1 MLLTRLLRLFLLP
14 SVLGLQLARLEF
26 VRHHSRWHPAM
37 AALSTGE
44 TVLESGLE
52 VSAEEA
58 ATIRKAFD
66 LMRDEGVDPS
76 KDVWRNRGLDGP
88 TSTFRRRSAAPTMAE
103 PPKGE
108 IKLVFERVADA
119 EAKLGA
125 LIGELV
131 HTKGLS
137 QAEIEEAFRSALT
150 AAFQP
155 EVVAPPNEK
164 ISSSELRPPATASD
178 AQLVFREVYAGSMTT
193 SSTQQFISALMNDR
207 ATAFSFR
214 YDRIYAVGFAALC
227 EAFLPATCISPA
239 DAQATRSALCFSLGL
254 DERQLLAD
262 AEALAQRAGRVS
274 RDEFL
279 TSGDMKELSAR
290 ESFKYTYVFGVGL
303 VTLMRL
309 TGEELTNKGE
319 FGTWYKPPAG
329 DDGPIDRWCAQLG
342 LDKYAKRIAQD
353 TIAPL
358 TIDRV
363 GTFAHPGLVRKTV
376 EKKG

>member
-1 MLLTRLLRLFLLP
+1 MR
-14 SVLGLQLARLEF
+14 G
-26 VRHHSRWHPAM
+26 HPAM

-76 KDVWRNRGLDGP
+76 KDVLGAVRNRGLDGP
-88 TSTFRRRSAAPTMAE
+88 TRRTSLRPSQLRRRSAAPTMAE

-108 IKLVFERVADA
+108 IKLAFERVADA

-131 HTKGLS
+131 SQQELS

-254 DERQLLAD
+254 DEQQLLAD